1 MMDIV
6 FAIGLAIFACCAWLL
21 QALGLPG
28 NWLIVAAAAAYALW
42 WPVDGRLA
50 IGWST
55 VIALLVLAI
64 VGELA
69 ELAAGAAGV
78 AKAGG
83 SRRGAVLAI
92 IGSLVGSMLGVCV
105 GIPIP
110 IVGSLVAAV
119 VFGAL
124 GALVGAIIGEQ
135 WKGRDIDTSF
145 EIGKAAFIGRVLGTV
160 AKLAVCSVMV
170 IVTLAAL
177 VLE

>member
-1 MMDIV
+1 MELL
-6 FAIGLAIFACCAWLL
+6 LAVALALFACFAWVL

-42 WPVDGRLA
+42 WPVEGRLA
-50 IGWST
+50 IGWNT
-55 VIALLVLAI
+55 VIVLLVLAVI
-64 VGELA
+64 GEVA

-92 IGSLVGSMLGVCV
+92 IGSLVGSILGVCV
-105 GIPIP
+105 GIPVP

-119 VFGAL
+119 AFGAV
-124 GALVGAIIGEQ
+124 GALVGAMIGEQ
-135 WKGRDIDTSF
+135 WKGRDMDTSF
-145 EIGKAAFIGRVLGTV
+145 EIGKAAFVGRVLGTV
-160 AKLAVCSVMV
+160 AKLAVCSIMV

>member
-1 MMDIV
+1 VDIL
-6 FAIGLAIFACCAWLL
+6 LAIALALLACFAWVL

-28 NWLIVAAAAAYALW
+28 NWLIVASVAAYALW
-42 WPVDGRLA
+42 WPVEGRLA
-50 IGWST
+50 IGWNT
-55 VIALLVLAI
+55 VIALTVLAI
-64 VGELA
+64 VGEFA

-92 IGSLVGSMLGVCV
+92 LGSIVGSTLGVCV

-119 VFGAL
+119 AFGAI
-124 GALVGAIIGEQ
+124 GALVGAIVGEQ
-135 WKGRDIDTSF
+135 WKGRDIDASF
-145 EIGKAAFIGRVLGTV
+145 EIGKAAFVGRVLGTV
-160 AKLAVCSVMV
+160 AKLAVCSIMV

-177 VLE
+177 VLD

>member
-1 MMDIV
+1 MEILV
-6 FAIGLAIFACCAWLL
+6 AVALALFACFAWML

-42 WPVDGRLA
+42 WPVEGRLA
-50 IGWST
+50 IGWNT
-55 VIALLVLAI
+55 VIALLALAVL
-64 VGELA
+64 GELA

-110 IVGSLVAAV
+110 IIGSLVAAV
-119 VFGAL
+119 VFGGM
-124 GALVGAIIGEQ
+124 GALMGAMIGEQ
-135 WKGRDIDTSF
+135 WKGRDIDT
-145 EIGKAAFIGRVLGTV
+145 
-160 AKLAVCSVMV
+160 
-170 IVTLAAL
+170 
-177 VLE
+177 